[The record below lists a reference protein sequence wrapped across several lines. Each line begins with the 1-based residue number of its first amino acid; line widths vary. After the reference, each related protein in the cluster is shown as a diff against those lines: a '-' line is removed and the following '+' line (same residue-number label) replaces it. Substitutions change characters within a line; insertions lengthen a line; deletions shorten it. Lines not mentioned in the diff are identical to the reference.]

1 MDPTPIKQV
10 TVQQQQQSTR
20 TTTYAHTPTT
30 DSKMLKHSVRS
41 IINYEHVYKTESE
54 KIP

>member
-10 TVQQQQQSTR
+10 TVQQQQQQLMLTHLL
-20 TTTYAHTPTT
+20 HTE
-30 DSKMLKHSVRS
+30 SRMLKHSVDS

-54 KIP
+54 KLP